1 MDVEVR
7 KHRSQQEQRA
17 PVQKQDHQ
25 APNGESPEPGHR
37 ARLTRVRVI
46 QPHPLR
52 VTTPHP
58 SGA

>member
-1 MDVEVR
+1 VHVEVR
-7 KHRSQQEQRA
+7 QQRTEDEEGG

-25 APNGESPEPGHR
+25 AADGESPEPGHG
-37 ARLTRVRVI
+37 ASLARVRVTE
-46 QPHPLR
+46 PHPMR